1 MITIYKI
8 HFKKTKYYPYEYQ
21 IISGTKIIGTIKFM
35 IKKNLFLLGN
45 LLIYPEYQKQYYGYK
60 IIEYIFSHYKIK
72 CIIGETLIDS
82 RGFWNKC
89 IKKYNGQ
96 RKNIAYS
103 DDCSSSFIIPKYNLT
118 RMQVYE
124 YLHDLYKTVM

>member
-8 HFKKTKYYPYEYQ
+8 HIKKTKYYPYEYQ
-21 IISGTKIIGTIKFM
+21 IISGTKTIGTIKFM

-118 RMQVYE
+118 RM
-124 YLHDLYKTVM
+124 